1 KKISFYFEKMN
12 SENRQFNN
20 EWTVKYCISVCKE
33 YNLRRHFKTT
43 HANFDTTFPLGSDAR
58 RHKICGLTSCY
69 EQRRRTLFR
78 ACTEQER
85 AMSASLRVA
94 WILGK
99 KKREFT
105 DAETVKECMLASI
118 EEVTDE
124 KTQNSL
130 IDSIKKIPLSDTST
144 IRRKETLALDICE
157 TLLDK
162 LRKAELMSLAVDES
176 TDNSNLAQLCLYVR
190 FFDGEFFREDQLGLI
205 HLVGQA
211 TGEVLF
217 NTIGLSARLAAVAP
231 HLRSLHCLIHQSLLC
246 AKLSGELKET
256 MDCVI
261 AIINFIRCTSSLQ
274 LNAFKRKLTLF
285 SADLCPGKILHF
297 PTLRKSDLQITDVMT
312 RFIDALKNTFATRFD
327 HFSIPTEVMRF
338 VNDPF
343 CGGEFSSKA
352 KELVMSLN
360 EASLQLK
367 LIDIR
372 SSEDL
377 QQSFQLAGS
386 EKFWT
391 HEVSHEKFSHSRSL
405 VLFILT
411 MFGSTYTCKSLFS
424 HMKAI
429 KTNNLCLDTI
439 QCTDFHSYV
448 VVLYFTL
455 LYCKLYCCCT
465 LLYL

>member
-1 KKISFYFEKMN
+1 SFYFEKMN
-12 SENRQFNN
+12 SENRPVCLLCT
-20 EWTVKYCISVCKE
+20 ECISVCKE

-217 NTIGLSARLAAVAP
+217 NTIVTFF
-231 HLRSLHCLIHQSLLC
+231 
-246 AKLSGELKET
+246 GENQLDLERINMLVGGCET

-429 KTNNLCLDTI
+429 KTNNRESLSAQHLHHCMRIALTTYTPDFTALAKSKKFSFV
-439 QCTDFHSYV
+439 CT
-448 VVLYFTL
+448 
-455 LYCKLYCCCT
+455 
-465 LLYL
+465 